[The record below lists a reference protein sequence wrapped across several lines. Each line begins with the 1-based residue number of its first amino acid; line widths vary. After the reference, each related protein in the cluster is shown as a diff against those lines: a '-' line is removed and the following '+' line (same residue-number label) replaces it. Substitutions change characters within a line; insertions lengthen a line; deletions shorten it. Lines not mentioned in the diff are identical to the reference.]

1 MLAMFTYYLTNF
13 PKNHISLQVTPPE
26 EPTPILGVP
35 CVMPSGQGGG
45 INPSTLGGGS
55 TLNINSVD
63 LAPSSN
69 SNLPL
74 QIPQEQSQGGSG
86 SQLPSPQHLQ
96 GTIV

>member
-1 MLAMFTYYLTNF
+1 MPNLA
-13 PKNHISLQVTPPE
+13 KNRISLQVTPPE

-35 CVMPSGQGGG
+35 CVVPSGQSGG

-63 LAPSSN
+63 LSPSPNAN
-69 SNLPL
+69 SPL
-74 QIPQEQSQGGSG
+74 QLPTDQNQQGGSG
-86 SQLPSPQHLQ
+86 SQSQLPSPQHLQ